1 MSHTEI
7 SACLNGIESSGV
19 FTNRRRDVAMH
30 EYTEQL
36 TTPFLSME
44 DDLKQEFEMRIAE
57 CSNLTFRVAY
67 GVLRN
72 REDAEDVTQEAFAK
86 AYRSFSALRDRERFR
101 AWIVRIAWRMA
112 LDHQRSRKR
121 RTVREE
127 IHVEI
132 AGSVGFAASSAERA
146 NQVWRAI
153 DALPEKMRI
162 VIILANIEEHG
173 THDIAAMLDIPEGTV
188 KSRLFH
194 ARRLLKELL
203 Q

>member
-1 MSHTEI
+1 M
-7 SACLNGIESSGV
+7 A
-19 FTNRRRDVAMH
+19 
-30 EYTEQL
+30 
-36 TTPFLSME
+36 
-44 DDLKQEFEMRIAE
+44 DDLKQEFEIRIAE
-57 CSNLTFRVAY
+57 CSNLAFRVAY

-112 LDHQRSRKR
+112 LDHLRSRKR
-121 RTVREE
+121 RVVREE

-132 AGSVGFAASSAERA
+132 TGNTGFSAPSVERA
-146 NQVWRAI
+146 NQIWQAI

-162 VIILANIEEHG
+162 VIILANIEEHD
-173 THDIAAMLDIPEGTV
+173 TQEIAAMLDVPEGTV

-194 ARRLLKELL
+194 ARRLLKEIL

>member
-1 MSHTEI
+1 
-7 SACLNGIESSGV
+7 V
-19 FTNRRRDVAMH
+19 
-30 EYTEQL
+30 
-36 TTPFLSME
+36 
-44 DDLKQEFEMRIAE
+44 
-57 CSNLTFRVAY
+57 FRVAY

-86 AYRSFSALRDRERFR
+86 AYKKFTGLRDRERFR
-101 AWIVRIAWRMA
+101 YWIVKIAWRIA

-121 RTVREE
+121 RILREE
-127 IHVEI
+127 AHVDVT
-132 AGSVGFAASSAERA
+132 GSSGFVAPFDDSGRA
-146 NQVWRAI
+146 NQIWQAI

-162 VIILANIEEHG
+162 VIILANVDEHD
-173 THDIAAMLDIPEGTV
+173 THEIASMLGVPEGTV